1 MLALGKVY
9 ASIGAIAAFAE
20 AIDSDSPGTYL
31 ARHANGDW
39 GELDDDDRMAN
50 EYALRHGLRVLSVYR
65 LSTGVE
71 IWLLTES
78 DRSTTT
84 ILLPSEY

>member
-20 AIDSDSPGTYL
+20 ALDFDSPDTYL

-39 GELDDDDRMAN
+39 GDLDDHDRKAN
-50 EYALRHGLRVLSVYR
+50 EYALKHGLRILSVYK
-65 LSTGVE
+65 LQSGVV
-71 IWLLTES
+71 IWVVTES
-78 DRSTTT
+78 DRSSTT
-84 ILLPSEY
+84 ILLP

>member
-1 MLALGKVY
+1 MLQLGKIY
-9 ASIGAIAAFAE
+9 ASIGAIAVFAE
-20 AIDSDSPGTYL
+20 ALDESPDSFLS
-31 ARHANGDW
+31 RHANGDW
-39 GELDDDDRMAN
+39 GELNDDDRKAN

-65 LSTGVE
+65 LSTGVK

-78 DRSTTT
+78 DRSSTT

>member
-1 MLALGKVY
+1 MLSLGRIF
-9 ASIGAIAAFAE
+9 ASVGAIGAFAE
-20 AIDSDSPGTYL
+20 ALDESPDSFLS
-31 ARHANGDW
+31 RHVNGDW
-39 GELDDDDRMAN
+39 GELDNDDRKAN

-78 DRSTTT
+78 DRSSTT